1 MPNQKTQSSDQS
13 DGKFEKKG
21 KKKPR
26 LSAASDADTQ
36 VRQTEDASLQD
47 DSYSFD
53 ESNTDNEEYHDVD
66 DDSSDLTDVFKR
78 DDDLQ

>member
-1 MPNQKTQSSDQS
+1 
-13 DGKFEKKG
+13 
-21 KKKPR
+21 
-26 LSAASDADTQ
+26 